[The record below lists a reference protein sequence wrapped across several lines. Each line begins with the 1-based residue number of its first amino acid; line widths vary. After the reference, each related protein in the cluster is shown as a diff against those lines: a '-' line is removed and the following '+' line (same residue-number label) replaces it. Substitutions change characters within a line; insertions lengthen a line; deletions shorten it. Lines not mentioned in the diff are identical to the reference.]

1 MSRAGHRLLLLLS
14 APVLGVGLAACGSVV
29 PAEQVAT
36 AAEDSIEEQVGVRTD
51 VTCPDDL
58 EAEVGAQ
65 TRCTLTV
72 EGEPDEY
79 GLTVTVTAVE
89 DGDTEF
95 DVVVDDQPLG

>member
-1 MSRAGHRLLLLLS
+1 MSRAGRRLLLLLS
-14 APVLGVGLAACGSVV
+14 APVLAGGLAACGNVV
-29 PAEQVAT
+29 LAEDVAT
-36 AAEDSIEEQVGVRTD
+36 AAEDSLEEQVGIRPD
-51 VTCPDDL
+51 VTCPEDL
-58 EAEVGAQ
+58 DAEVGAQ

-95 DVVVDDQPLG
+95 DVVVDDQPLD